1 MTSFFAGQGS
11 VIQNMVHL
19 TPREALDAIGRG
31 ALLVDV
37 REDFMIEMKVMSL
50 PEILFLPRSRFTEL
64 YEGLPRDR
72 PLILADCVGLYSKE
86 AVAFLLAHGFADVAN
101 LNGGISAWEEAGLPM
116 NVDPDRLWTGSCMCQ
131 LKPRR
136 DS

>member
-1 MTSFFAGQGS
+1 MTSFFAAQGS

-37 REDFMIEMKVMSL
+37 REDFMIEMKVLGL
-50 PEILFLPRSRFTEL
+50 PEVLFLPWSRFKEL

-86 AVAFLLAHGFADVAN
+86 AVAFLLEHGFTEVAN
-101 LNGGISAWEEAGLPM
+101 LNGGISAWEESGLPM
-116 NVDPDRLWTGSCMCQ
+116 NVDPDHLWTGSCMCQ

>member
-1 MTSFFAGQGS
+1 VTSFFAGQGS
-11 VIQNMVHL
+11 VIQDMVHL

-37 REDFMIEMKVMSL
+37 REDFMIEMKILGL
-50 PEILFLPRSRFTEL
+50 PEMLFLPRSRFKEL
-64 YEGLPRDR
+64 YEGLPRGR
-72 PLILADCVGLYSKE
+72 PLILADCVGIYSKE
-86 AVAFLLAHGFADVAN
+86 AVAFLVGHGFTEVAN
-101 LNGGISAWEEAGLPM
+101 LNGGVSAWEEAGLPM
-116 NVDPDRLWTGSCMCQ
+116 NIDPDRLWTGSCMCQ